1 MLHHISLF
9 TGRGLTINLPI
20 FNELI
25 TKRNDVSKEAAIQAM
40 SLGDS
45 RAKKVKLRSFNPE
58 LLSRPWVSIEMDGRH
73 MDVLWATSTRN
84 MWLELTVLGLFV
96 CCFVCGFEKLG

>member
-1 MLHHISLF
+1 
-9 TGRGLTINLPI
+9 LPI
-20 FNELI
+20 FNEMI